1 MDKPF
6 IIQSMYCSHT
16 DKSFLVPDTMEFVAI
31 TKDLPQSLHTYRC
44 VPSYDDH
51 CEPHGYSHKEGIH
64 DHLQAFLCYE
74 IFNIKDYTKAGL
86 KSIVLRLS
94 LLCDSQLTDNI

>member
-16 DKSFLVPDTMEFVAI
+16 DKSFLYQTMEFVVTLEGLATILTYISLCAI
-31 TKDLPQSLHTYRC
+31 F
-44 VPSYDDH
+44 YDDH

-64 DHLQAFLCYE
+64 DHLQSVPLHE
-74 IFNIKDYTKAGL
+74 IFNIQ
-86 KSIVLRLS
+86 RLYKGR
-94 LLCDSQLTDNI
+94 T